1 LRCVSSLA
9 SRSGREHE
17 HSSAP
22 SGPRGAL
29 PWRVDRSRIV
39 ALLREIAGLLELH
52 GGNKFKVRAFTRG
65 ARALEATREPI
76 ERLIGDKRLTDLPG
90 IGVALAKQ
98 IEELH
103 ATGTSELLVTL
114 RQGLPS
120 GVLELSQIGGIGL
133 HALRVL
139 SEELGISSIDDLRAA
154 AEAGRLRTVKGFGE
168 KKEAKILAA
177 IGRYQEKGPQL
188 LLADALRFG
197 ESLADDLASVS
208 GVERVD
214 VAGSV
219 RRSVEV
225 SKDLDLVITAEA
237 PEAAIARIAKQP
249 RFSSVERSARTSCR
263 LRLPDGT
270 RIDVVACAPA
280 DRAATLVHETGVR
293 PHFEELQRRALER
306 GLVLRADGVEDE
318 SGEPIAIEDER
329 ELYRRL
335 GLAWVPPELR
345 EDLGAIEEA
354 EDHEIALV
362 EERDIQGFV
371 HCHSTWSDGRHSIE
385 DMARAAEARGAKFIT
400 ITDHSKTAHYAG
412 GLDVERL
419 RRQWD
424 EIDEVQERV
433 GIRILKGTESDILAD
448 GALDW
453 PDPILERLDVV
464 IASIHNRYRQDEE
477 AMTRRLLRAMRAPVF
492 KIWGHPLGRLVT
504 SRPPI
509 ACRVEEVLDALAHD
523 SRGAIEINGDP
534 RRLDLEPRWS
544 RAARDRGLSFV
555 LSVDAHST
563 RELDNIRYA
572 VALARRAGLRRSD
585 VLNAH
590 GPAAFA
596 RLVRPTGATPCAR
609 QPRSRTRAESE
620 REAHRPSRKARRAGG
635 RRGRAA

>member
-1 LRCVSSLA
+1 M
-9 SRSGREHE
+9 
-17 HSSAP
+17 
-22 SGPRGAL
+22 
-29 PWRVDRSRIV
+29 DRSRIV
-39 ALLREIAGLLELH
+39 ALLREIASLLELH
-52 GGNKFKVRAFTRG
+52 GGNKFKVRAFSRG

-76 ERLIGDKRLTDLPG
+76 EKLIDEKRLTDLPG
-90 IGVALAKQ
+90 IGIALAKQ

-103 ATGTSELLVTL
+103 KTGTSELLTTL

-120 GVLELSQIGGIGL
+120 GVLELSQVGGIGL

-168 KKEAKILAA
+168 KKEAKILEA
-177 IGRYQEKGPQL
+177 IKKYEEKGPQI
-188 LLADALRFG
+188 LLADGLRLG
-197 ESLADDLASVS
+197 ESLVDDLASVR
-208 GVERVD
+208 GVTRAD
-214 VAGSV
+214 LAGSL
-219 RRSVEV
+219 RRAVEV
-225 SKDLDLVITAEA
+225 SKDIDLVVTADD
-237 PEAAIARIAKQP
+237 PERAIARVAKQP
-249 RFSSVERSARTSCR
+249 RFSSIERSAGTSCR

-270 RIDVVACAPA
+270 RIDIVSCAAA
-280 DRAATLVHETGVR
+280 DRAATLVHETGTR
-293 PHFEELQRRALER
+293 AHFEELQRRALER
-306 GLVLRADGVEDE
+306 GLVLRAGRIETE
-318 SGEPIAIEDER
+318 SGAPIAIEDER

-335 GLAWVPPELR
+335 GLAWIPPEIR
-345 EDLGAIEEA
+345 EHLGEIDEA
-354 EDHEIALV
+354 EEHDIDLV
-362 EERDIQGFV
+362 DVSDIQGFV

-453 PDPILERLDVV
+453 PDAILERLDVV
-464 IASIHNRYRQDEE
+464 IASIHNRYRQDED
-477 AMTRRLLRAMRAPVF
+477 AMTKRLLRAMRTPVF

-509 ACRVEEVLDALAHD
+509 PCRVEEVLDALAE

-544 RAARDRGLSFV
+544 RAARERGLSFV
-555 LSVDAHST
+555 LSVDAHAM
-563 RELDNIRYA
+563 RELDNVRYA

-585 VLNAH
+585 VLNAQ

-596 RLVRPTGATPCAR
+596 RLVRPAGSKPGARPSRPAR
-609 QPRSRTRAESE
+609 RARAASE
-620 REAHRPSRKARRAGG
+620 GREAHRPTRKASRGG
-635 RRGRAA
+635 GRGRAA